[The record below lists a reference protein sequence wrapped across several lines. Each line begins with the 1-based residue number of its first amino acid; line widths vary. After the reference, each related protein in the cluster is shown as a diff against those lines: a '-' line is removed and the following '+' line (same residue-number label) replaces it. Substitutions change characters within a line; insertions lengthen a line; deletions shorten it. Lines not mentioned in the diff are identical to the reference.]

1 MKISTVGYIFIILF
15 TLIVLGYL
23 GFAVYSFNA
32 NDNQKICNDLDIR
45 FVNTEDIRLIN
56 EKDIAVVLENKG
68 LNPIGR
74 NYGHIQT
81 EDIENE
87 LLKNPMLKKVE
98 CYKTPS
104 GKICIEVLQRTPKF
118 LIAGTENIYVDT
130 ERHFFPVSLNY
141 AAYVPIVSGR
151 ITKSFATGKLFD
163 FINFLD
169 QNQFW
174 NAQIEQIYVQD
185 DQTIELVPR
194 VGEAVIILGS
204 IDNFEQKLDHL
215 YLLYKQGFNTIGWNL
230 YDTINLEYDN
240 QIVCSKKGMNNTV
253 HNNVPVQKNDSNSIV
268 KL

>member
-1 MKISTVGYIFIILF
+1 MKISTVGYIFAILCA
-15 TLIVLGYL
+15 LIVLGYL

-32 NDNQKICNDLDIR
+32 TDNQKICNDLDIR
-45 FVNTEDIRLIN
+45 FINSENIRLIN
-56 EKDIAVVLENKG
+56 EKDIAVALESRG

-74 NYGHIQT
+74 NFGHIRT

-118 LIAGTENIYVDT
+118 LIAGSQNIYVDT
-130 ERHFFPVSLNY
+130 ERRFFPVSLNY
-141 AAYVPIVSGR
+141 AAYVPVVSGR
-151 ITKSFATGKLFD
+151 VTKSFATGKLFD
-163 FINFLD
+163 FISFLD
-169 QNQFW
+169 RDSFW
-174 NAQIEQIYVQD
+174 NSQIEQIYVRD
-185 DQTIELVPR
+185 DQTLELVPR

-204 IDNFEQKLDHL
+204 PENFEQKLNRL

-230 YDTINLEYDN
+230 YDTINLEYDD

-253 HNNVPVQKNDSNSIV
+253 HNIVPVQKNDSNSIN